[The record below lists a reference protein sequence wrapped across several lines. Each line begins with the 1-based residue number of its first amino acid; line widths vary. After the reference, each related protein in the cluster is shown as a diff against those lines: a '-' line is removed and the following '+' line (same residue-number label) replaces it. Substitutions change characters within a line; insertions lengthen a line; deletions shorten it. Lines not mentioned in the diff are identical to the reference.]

1 MKVCLFGLT
10 INNKNKKCIK
20 FEVGKRRKFWH
31 LRSFNQKMFLFLLDK
46 ILNSCVKFTQ
56 ACSQDILGCSHCSS
70 QHMRSCSCPGKDAAM
85 SIFCVPL
92 CTMIPAHHIL
102 PASSVEE
109 VSAAATSSGVSLGIQ
124 SHCSHRQTPHRNVL
138 TSVLVLSVSDV
149 HCVSHR
155 CVSFSFHTLALS
167 LPLHSFES

>member
-1 MKVCLFGLT
+1 M
-10 INNKNKKCIK
+10 
-20 FEVGKRRKFWH
+20 RRCNH
-31 LRSFNQKMFLFLLDK
+31 KMFLFLLDK

-56 ACSQDILGCSHCSS
+56 ACSQDILGCSHCGS
-70 QHMRSCSCPGKDAAM
+70 QHTRSCSCPGKDATM
-85 SIFCVPL
+85 SMFCVLL
-92 CTMIPAHHIL
+92 CNMIPAHHIL

-124 SHCSHRQTPHRNVL
+124 SHFSHRGTPHRNVL

-167 LPLHSFES
+167 LPLHSFRILNLLPLSICVCQ